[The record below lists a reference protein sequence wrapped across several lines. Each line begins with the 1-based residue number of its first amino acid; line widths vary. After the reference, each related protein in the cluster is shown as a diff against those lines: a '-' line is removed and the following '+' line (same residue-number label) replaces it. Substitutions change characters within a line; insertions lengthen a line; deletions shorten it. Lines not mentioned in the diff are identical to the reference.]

1 MEQSQKAALLL
12 SQLRGAAQTLTRE
25 IPIDIILQG
34 ADINGRRVD
43 PVTYILTMLAERYAQ
58 LGEESRLKAMSE
70 IFEFHRRGHER
81 IDDLLARFSTV
92 QQRAQGQGMVALPYE
107 SLSWI
112 LLRACQPNDQQLLM
126 LLQNFGGRYPN
137 TELEF
142 RQLEGSLRRMGHI
155 LENSPDNIAQQL
167 RHDRGH
173 RHPLYMMSQGWQQSY
188 PSWNPNSSWQQPPYS
203 WSNQDNW
210 SNQPMYP
217 SVPWTNN
224 TPSPPPIPVDDT
236 MDHDSETD

>member
-81 IDDLLARFSTV
+81 IDDLLARFSTSSE
-92 QQRAQGQGMVALPYE
+92 QCYCCQR
-107 SLSWI
+107 
-112 LLRACQPNDQQLLM
+112 
-126 LLQNFGGRYPN
+126 
-137 TELEF
+137 
-142 RQLEGSLRRMGHI
+142 
-155 LENSPDNIAQQL
+155 
-167 RHDRGH
+167 
-173 RHPLYMMSQGWQQSY
+173 WQ
-188 PSWNPNSSWQQPPYS
+188 
-203 WSNQDNW
+203 
-210 SNQPMYP
+210 
-217 SVPWTNN
+217 
-224 TPSPPPIPVDDT
+224 
-236 MDHDSETD
+236 